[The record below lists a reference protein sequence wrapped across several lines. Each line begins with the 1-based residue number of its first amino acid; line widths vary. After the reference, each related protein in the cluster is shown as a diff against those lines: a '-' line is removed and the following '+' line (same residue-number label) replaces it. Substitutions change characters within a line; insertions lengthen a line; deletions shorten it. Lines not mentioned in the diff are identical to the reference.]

1 MQVRP
6 TIMAQALLTAALR
19 NAEKDTAKKVLR
31 HAITDD
37 PKKPLA
43 SGYNRSIIDNVRVSE
58 ATLRSIS

>member
-6 TIMAQALLTAALR
+6 TIMAQALLTAAIR

-37 PKKPLA
+37 PARPLA
-43 SGYNRSIIDNVRVSE
+43 SGYNRSIIDNLRVSE
-58 ATLRSIS
+58 RTLSAIR

>member
-31 HAITDD
+31 RAITDNPD
-37 PKKPLA
+37 KPLA
-43 SGYNRSIIDNVRVSE
+43 SGYNRVVCDNIRVSE
-58 ATLRSIS
+58 RTLSAIR